1 MPYKFKSSA
10 VAPDPKSHGSKAVP
24 SDKVNSTEQVHPMIS
39 KIRRKEETT
48 ELVLQLLYQWERI
61 ILIDAQFYQEL
72 SSLSF
77 DQVHWI
83 FKRKFRLSAFHQL
96 GFALEKNFI
105 YLQGILLGDSVKSFN
120 GVQESAPTYTSK
132 CSSDSIGIPKMAPIA
147 PPSSV
152 SGNRVFTYD
161 LQHTCKPRHTEL
173 TSTRSMTNS
182 KRAHADD
189 DEVNGDGDSGPE
201 RPWKQHATTA
211 FAAPQPP
218 TVAPFSS
225 ATAGLNREH
234 IAFFATHGF
243 VVLSELLADDELRFL
258 QQECALLYDQ
268 IHRAKEDAVAQVIEQ
283 DVLQTLLFERLP
295 SFAAQLMARSSDA
308 EEDSTSGSH
317 ELLFF
322 NEHYVVK
329 PPQTAVEFRWH
340 RDDDE
345 QLGMCVHRALVPPY
359 ISAWCALDGV
369 TLENGPLRFVSQSSL
384 VAQSD
389 PQNGEEDGNESED
402 ALEAMATAPIL
413 VPAGTVIFFLSNV
426 WHCSSAN
433 ESQTSR
439 RAFYAQYSQSKITA
453 SPADPWPLS
462 FAIPCEKACNGAAHE
477 KDKVRDDAATDVAS
491 PDAESKRV
499 QSSEGT
505 MPVRAV
511 PNDRL
516 QSTRRWHKRCY
527 DFLLVED
534 EGVRGDPGAL
544 FREEWNSMAVNAQ
557 KNKTIALYR
566 HERDVNPTP
575 IATVNHFYDVHASQ
589 ELARHVQMKGNTVSA
604 LKSATPRFN
613 QVDGYHENK
622 EIRGPGAYSPERFCG
637 AFPVLLAKVSP
648 RTAMQEKQSQ
658 RLQFETEFAIGPP
671 TGKQVGGVPG
681 IGSPPNALCLG
692 KPPRPMPLTL
702 INPVAEDDRHSL
714 ASARLSPA
722 FTPRTAYQHGNR
734 QLLLRNKAAYQGK
747 QGIIP
752 NYSSAPAKTTSPAC
766 AQRAPPLPTASL
778 PTNFLVI
785 LC

>member
-1 MPYKFKSSA
+1 
-10 VAPDPKSHGSKAVP
+10 
-24 SDKVNSTEQVHPMIS
+24 
-39 KIRRKEETT
+39 
-48 ELVLQLLYQWERI
+48 
-61 ILIDAQFYQEL
+61 
-72 SSLSF
+72 
-77 DQVHWI
+77 
-83 FKRKFRLSAFHQL
+83 
-96 GFALEKNFI
+96 
-105 YLQGILLGDSVKSFN
+105 
-120 GVQESAPTYTSK
+120 
-132 CSSDSIGIPKMAPIA
+132 MAPIA
-147 PPSSV
+147 PLPST
-152 SGNRVFTYD
+152 SGNRVFTYGR
-161 LQHTCKPRHTEL
+161 QHACKPRHTEL
-173 TSTRSMTNS
+173 TSTHSMTNS

-189 DEVNGDGDSGPE
+189 EEVNDDGNGGPE
-201 RPWKQHATTA
+201 RPWKQRAATA
-211 FAAPQPP
+211 YAAPQSP

-234 IAFFATHGF
+234 ITFFATHGF

-268 IHRAKEDAVAQVIEQ
+268 AHRVKENAVAQVIEQ
-283 DVLQTLLFERLP
+283 LYMCLYSEDVLQTLLFERLP
-295 SFAAQLMARSSDA
+295 SFAAQLMARSSGA
-308 EEDSTSGSH
+308 EEDCTSGSH

-389 PQNGEEDGNESED
+389 PQNGEGDENESED
-402 ALEAMATAPIL
+402 TLEAMASAPIL
-413 VPAGTVIFFLSNV
+413 VPAGTVVFFLSNV

-462 FAIPCEKACNGAAHE
+462 FAIPCEKAYNGAAHE
-477 KDKVRDDAATDVAS
+477 RDKVRDDAAADVAS

-516 QSTRRWHKRCY
+516 QSTRRWH
-527 DFLLVED
+527 
-534 EGVRGDPGAL
+534 
-544 FREEWNSMAVNAQ
+544 
-557 KNKTIALYR
+557 
-566 HERDVNPTP
+566 ERDVNPTP

-589 ELARHVQMKGNTVSA
+589 ELAQHVQMKGNTVSA

-622 EIRGPGAYSPERFCG
+622 EIRGPGAYSPERFRG

-658 RLQFETEFAIGPP
+658 RLQFETKFAIGPP
-671 TGKQVGGVPG
+671 TGKQIGGVPG
-681 IGSPPNALCLG
+681 IGSPPNALCLR